1 MNSKSAIELLLAIFA
16 VYFTVCAVGRKDR
29 LDRKVD
35 MQGGIV
41 FFILLI
47 VAMMIM

>member
-16 VYFTVCAVGRKDR
+16 VYFTVCAAGRKDR